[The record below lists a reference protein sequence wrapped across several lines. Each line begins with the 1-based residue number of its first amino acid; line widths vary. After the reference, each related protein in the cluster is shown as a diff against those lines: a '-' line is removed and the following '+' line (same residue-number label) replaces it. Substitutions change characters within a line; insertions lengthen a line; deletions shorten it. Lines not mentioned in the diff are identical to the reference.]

1 MNLLHL
7 CAMMK
12 QLLCEGN
19 PLFGASEIYEA
30 DCILTT
36 VLGSDVHDR
45 TNLENQVV
53 LIETSGGL
61 VISVHTCGGNY
72 VKG

>member
-7 CAMMK
+7 CTLTK
-12 QLLCEGN
+12 QLLCEGKTV
-19 PLFGASEIYEA
+19 FGASEIYEA

-45 TNLENQVV
+45 TNLKNQVV

>member
-7 CAMMK
+7 CTLTK
-12 QLLCEGN
+12 QLLCEGKTV
-19 PLFGASEIYEA
+19 FGASEIYEA

-36 VLGSDVHDR
+36 VLGSDVP
-45 TNLENQVV
+45 NLKNQVV
-53 LIETSGGL
+53 LIETSGVL